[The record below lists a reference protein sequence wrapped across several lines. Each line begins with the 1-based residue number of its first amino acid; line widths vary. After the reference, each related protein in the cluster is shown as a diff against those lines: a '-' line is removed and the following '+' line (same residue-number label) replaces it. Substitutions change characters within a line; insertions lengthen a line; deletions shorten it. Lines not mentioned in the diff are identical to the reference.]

1 MAKEGNRAVISSR
14 IRDMSQIIAGAR
26 KALRH
31 SDHGDSP
38 QTGLSE
44 TSLFRDAMSAERAE
58 NRTLAE
64 AAGLV
69 ADSAS
74 EPESWCLL
82 AWRKLTVAA
91 KIKARRIGC

>member
-1 MAKEGNRAVISSR
+1 
-14 IRDMSQIIAGAR
+14 
-26 KALRH
+26 
-31 SDHGDSP
+31 
-38 QTGLSE
+38 
-44 TSLFRDAMSAERAE
+44 MSAERAE